1 MRADASADGAAPAG
15 KPFSLIL
22 IKRAS
27 LFFAALCGIETLYWY
42 VGSFQSFLDAT
53 QAMLMAFLRWSSLG
67 LLLTAM
73 LGIAFAVALAL
84 LRRYPLRIGGLLV
97 YVLLILLASA
107 ALMLADS
114 LLILHRGLT

>member
-1 MRADASADGAAPAG
+1 MRADASADGAMTAL

-22 IKRAS
+22 VKRAS

-53 QAMLMAFLRWSSLG
+53 QAMLMAFLRWSALG
-67 LLLTAM
+67 LLLMAM
-73 LGIAFAVALAL
+73 LGIAFSVAFAL
-84 LRRYPLRIGGLLV
+84 LRRYPLRIGGLVV
-97 YVLLILLASA
+97 YILLILFASA

-114 LLILHRGLT
+114 LIILHRGLS